1 MRDDA
6 ILDPRSSILD
16 PHGGLQIEMDETK
29 LYSWFLGPKAEN
41 ADMLER
47 LILEALRDCVFW
59 RRNFHPE
66 DDITITEKVKSE
78 DVFQDSPALVRQEFL
93 ALLAARLFELLDE
106 HQLRFADG

>member
-1 MRDDA
+1 
-6 ILDPRSSILD
+6 
-16 PHGGLQIEMDETK
+16 
-29 LYSWFLGPKAEN
+29 
-41 ADMLER
+41 MLER
-47 LILEALRDCVFW
+47 LILEALRDCVFC

-66 DDITITEKVKSE
+66 DDITITEKVKRE